1 MEKGDKMESP
11 LLEDEQN
18 VYYDGLV
25 KRIQSGDLQLIEVRN
40 APELAQT
47 GTIIENICHVPV
59 PELEEALQ
67 LSDEAFLA
75 KYGHPKPQKTQDN
88 VVFTCRIGNRSLKAL
103 NIAKALGYTKAR
115 HYPGGW
121 TEWIQKNP
129 RSSSSN

>member
-47 GTIIENICHVPV
+47 GTIIENICHVPGTSI
-59 PELEEALQ
+59 Q
-67 LSDEAFLA
+67 TLSCFTKPLHTIMHS
-75 KYGHPKPQKTQDN
+75 KPKSIN
-88 VVFTCRIGNRSLKAL
+88 
-103 NIAKALGYTKAR
+103 
-115 HYPGGW
+115 
-121 TEWIQKNP
+121 
-129 RSSSSN
+129 